1 MAARCQI
8 RLATPADSPRLAE
21 LERICFSDP
30 WSPAGLRELLD
41 GPQAIGL
48 VAHLGDVIV
57 GYAFARWA
65 ADTGEILN
73 LAVEPGH
80 RRAGAGVRLIDGL
93 IERLNALNIREVYLE
108 VRESNGPARALYL
121 GRGFAVAGMRRA
133 YYRYPTE
140 DALVLRLP
148 LDGPA

>member
-8 RLATPADSPRLAE
+8 RPATPADTTRLAE

-30 WSPAGLRELLD
+30 WSPAGIREMVS
-41 GPQAIGL
+41 ATHTIAL
-48 VAHLGDVIV
+48 VALIKSSIV
-57 GYAFARWA
+57 GYAIARWA
-65 ADTGEILN
+65 ADSGEILN
-73 LAVEPGH
+73 LAVDPEH
-80 RRAGAGVRLIDGL
+80 RREGIAARLIDGL
-93 IERLNALNIREVYLE
+93 LEGLEGRKVREVYLE
-108 VRESNGPARALYL
+108 VRESNAAARTLYQ
-121 GRGFAVAGMRRA
+121 GRGFTVAGMRRA

>member
-8 RLATPADSPRLAE
+8 RPATPADTARLTE

-30 WSPAGLRELLD
+30 WSQAGIREMLS
-41 GPQAIGL
+41 ASHTVGL
-48 VAHLGDVIV
+48 VALIKETIV
-57 GYAFARWA
+57 GYAMARWA

-73 LAVEPGH
+73 LAVAPEH
-80 RRAGAGVRLIDGL
+80 RRAGIAARLIDGL
-93 IERLNALNIREVYLE
+93 LKDLAGKAVREVYLE
-108 VRESNGPARALYL
+108 VRESNAPARLLYQE
-121 GRGFAVAGMRRA
+121 RGFTVAGMRRA
-133 YYRYPTE
+133 YYRHPTE

>member
-1 MAARCQI
+1 MADHCQI
-8 RLATPADSPRLAE
+8 RPATAADSPRLAE

-30 WSPAGLRELLD
+30 WSPAGLRELLEA
-41 GPQAIGL
+41 PQAMGL
-48 VAHLGDVIV
+48 VAILENTIV
-57 GYAFARWA
+57 GYALARWA

-73 LAVEPGH
+73 LAVDPRH
-80 RRAGAGVRLIDGL
+80 RRKGIGARLIDGL
-93 IERLNALNIREVYLE
+93 IDRLKSLDIREVYLE
-108 VRESNGPARALYL
+108 VRESNGAARALYQE
-121 GRGFAVAGMRRA
+121 RGFGVAGMRRA